1 MRRRG
6 GSRLA
11 VRPAAQG
18 WQALLLGGSVA
29 LIAFL
34 IGTTQFYQ
42 LAYAILAL
50 LVVVL
55 LIGLTSFRNLS
66 FSRVLPPEARFV
78 AGKPAKMELRIS
90 GGPRSGSRV
99 EVVDRLPESRS
110 FEASLPGTG
119 YKRLIPGQDSR
130 WKEKDEAVIGVSVR
144 FPKRGIYVLGP
155 AEVRMADPLG
165 FFRFIRR
172 FTDREEVIVY
182 PEIYPLP
189 GFPLGGGS
197 VEAGTRNSYGR
208 RGDEF
213 AGLREYRR
221 GDDRRHI
228 HWKSVART
236 GELYVKEFA
245 VEAPRRYSVV
255 LDLYRRELRVPE
267 REIEDAVSA
276 AGSVLALLHEDGLPS
291 RLVCAGSEVI
301 STEFGSDEVAYWEV
315 MRILATVSTSGRED
329 LGEVLHGD
337 RNLGDG
343 VILISRS
350 REDGG
355 LVEEVRRLRE
365 AGLSVT
371 VVAVASHTY
380 RGYPGPTKREAEFM
394 NHVGSLENA
403 GATVRTMRYP
413 EGVSGLAGTKMR
425 SMSR

>member
-6 GSRLA
+6 DSRLA
-11 VRPAAQG
+11 IRLAAQG
-18 WQALLLGGSVA
+18 WHATLIGGSVGV
-29 LIAFL
+29 IAFL

-50 LVVVL
+50 LVVGLV
-55 LIGLTSFRNLS
+55 IGLAGFRNLS

-78 AGKPAKMELRIS
+78 AGRPAKMELRIS
-90 GGPRSGSRV
+90 GGPRSGARV
-99 EVVDRLPESRS
+99 QVIDRLPDPRS
-110 FEASLPGTG
+110 FETSLPGTRQTG
-119 YKRLIPGQDSR
+119 LVPNQSSR
-130 WKEKDEAVIGVSVR
+130 RRDGAVVGVSVR
-144 FPKRGIYVLGP
+144 FPKRGIYSLGP
-155 AEVRMADPLG
+155 AEIRMADPLG

-172 FTDREEVIVY
+172 FTDREEVVVY
-182 PEIYPLP
+182 PEIQPLP
-189 GFPLGGGS
+189 GFPLAGGS

-236 GELYVKEFA
+236 GEFFVKEFA
-245 VEAPRRYSVV
+245 VEAPRRYTVV
-255 LDLYRRELRVPE
+255 LDLSRRELRVPE

-276 AGSVLALLHEDGLPS
+276 AGSVLALLHEGGLPS
-291 RLVCAGSEVI
+291 RLVCAGDEVI
-301 STEFGSDEVAYWEV
+301 STEFGSDEASYWEV
-315 MRILATVSTSGRED
+315 MRILATASTSGRED
-329 LGEVLHGD
+329 LGEVLYRD
-337 RNLGDG
+337 RSLGDG

-350 REDGG
+350 RDEGS
-355 LVEEVRRLRE
+355 LVERVRRLRE

-371 VVAVASHTY
+371 VVAVAQHTY
-380 RGYPGPTKREAEFM
+380 RGHPSPTKREAEFM
-394 NHVGSLENA
+394 NHVGRLETA

-413 EGVSGLAGTKMR
+413 EGVVSLVGTRMR